1 MTLSPAL
8 SVAAPDQIRE
18 ELRRQSEILDR
29 EQWQRICLT
38 LFAFGLCG
46 IYVDPLLLLALSC
59 VYAVCEFTTLHML
72 RGLDPTSQPGLY
84 RATLFLVV
92 VVEGSLAIAG
102 GLVWLSADQYAGPL
116 AVGLV
121 MSTALHLATV
131 RSVHLPYGLAGLATV
146 AATSFAANA
155 LHWLPD
161 GSVTGFF
168 ISTAAIVGGLG
179 YAFVAML
186 SNHQLHRATA
196 EGQAA
201 ARAADDAK
209 SRFLAEMSHEL
220 RTPLN
225 AIIGLGQIE
234 AGAAANPASRA
245 RLDTLV
251 ASARGLAV
259 VLDDVLDLSA
269 ITDGRLVLRPRPV
282 DVRAELHSVVAT
294 FSHQTTALNLSLD
307 LDFDRDLPARLVL
320 DPQRLRQC
328 LINLVSNAIKH
339 VTKGGIRLS
348 ARFDGHLLQIDVADT
363 GPGIPAALREAVFEP
378 FRKLSPTAPGTG
390 LGLAIS
396 RSLARQMHGDL
407 ILLPTA
413 RGATFRLTAL
423 ALPAAEET
431 TVRATVPP
439 DLAGRTVLV
448 VDDIATNRMVATI
461 ALQRLSARVIE
472 AEGGRQALDVL
483 ARDRVDLVL
492 LDMNMPELDGFATFR
507 AIRTMQGASARVP
520 VVAMTAD
527 AMPAQKAMIEAQG
540 LDGYLPKPLSLD
552 DLHRELSRHLSG

>member
-8 SVAAPDQIRE
+8 SMAAPDQFRE

-29 EQWQRICLT
+29 EKWQRICLT

-46 IYVDPLLLLALSC
+46 IYVDPVLLAGLAC
-59 VYAVCEFTTLHML
+59 VYGACEYANLRML
-72 RGLDPTSQPGLY
+72 RGLDPLSQPGLY
-84 RATLFLVV
+84 RATLLLVV

-102 GLVWLSADQYAGPL
+102 GLVWQSQDQYAGPL
-116 AVGLV
+116 AVGIV

-131 RSVHLPYGLAGLATV
+131 RSVHLPYGLAGLATL
-146 AATSFAANA
+146 AATSFAANVM
-155 LHWLPD
+155 HWLPE
-161 GSVTGFF
+161 GSLPGFC
-168 ISTAAIVGGLG
+168 ISTAGIVGGLG
-179 YAFVAML
+179 YAYVAML

-196 EGQAA
+196 DGQAA

-234 AGAAANPASRA
+234 AGAATNPASRT

-282 DVRAELHSVVAT
+282 DVRAELQSVVAT

-307 LDFDRDLPARLVL
+307 LDFDRDMPARLVL

-348 ARFDGHLLQIDVADT
+348 ARVDGHLLQIDVADT

-378 FRKLSPTAPGTG
+378 FRKLSPTSPGTG

-423 ALPAAEET
+423 ALPAAEE
-431 TVRATVPP
+431 ATSRVVSPP
-439 DLAGRTVLV
+439 DLAGRTILV

-472 AEGGRQALDVL
+472 ADGGRQALDVL

-492 LDMNMPELDGFATFR
+492 LDMNMPDLDGFATFR

-552 DLHRELSRHLSG
+552 DLHRELFRHLSG